1 MRISS
6 IFYHHIYRQ
15 IEIELRI
22 STIVRLTNQFSNKRK
37 LLYSKM
43 LKKLGLKETTD
54 SKGVK
59 VLSSI
64 EGAER
69 NLPLDETNKLLK
81 RLTVDRKRP

>member
-1 MRISS
+1 
-6 IFYHHIYRQ
+6 
-15 IEIELRI
+15 
-22 STIVRLTNQFSNKRK
+22 
-37 LLYSKM
+37 M

-81 RLTVDRKRP
+81 RLTVERKRP